1 MRSKRARAAALVGL
15 VAVALVMVSRRG
27 AGVLDPPPPAPRSDV
42 LPSEAPSSTLSLP
55 LALPLSVLVEL
66 LEEAVPTTHGTQDS
80 LLALPDRGRTAVTI
94 ALEREP
100 FRASLVDDV
109 ARVATTLRYALRLS
123 YDLPALPDPGG
134 SCGFDGDRRPGL
146 AVEIRSP
153 VSLARDWTLRT
164 RAQVVDVRP
173 ASDSAVDRCEVTVL
187 GLDLTDRVV
196 EGARGFLE
204 DHLDDIDRRA
214 ARVDTRSHFERWWDI
229 LQEPIELSDSLW
241 LAMGPQTIMRGPVSG
256 TGDSVRVAL
265 ALRASPRILLGPR
278 PTPLPS
284 TLPELDSGSIE
295 PRLDLRV
302 DGRADYHVGSQFLM
316 DRLVGRELEFGGSTL
331 RLHSVRVYGV
341 GGGTLALEVGVSGD
355 LRGRLY
361 LTGTPTIDAATS
373 RISVP
378 DLDFDVATEEAVF
391 GIVPALVAL
400 SLRDYLREQASWPV
414 DPAVQ
419 WLADW
424 LGRGL
429 NRDLSRDLRVVG
441 AVDTVQI
448 VGVYAL
454 RDVLLV
460 RMAAQGSASLIV
472 VQ

>member
-1 MRSKRARAAALVGL
+1 MRSKRARAAALVAL
-15 VAVALVMVSRRG
+15 VAVALVIASRRG

-42 LPSEAPSSTLSLP
+42 FPSEAPSSTLSLP

-80 LLALPDRGRTAVTI
+80 LLALPDRGRAAVTI

-100 FRASLVDDV
+100 FRASVVDDI

-241 LAMGPQTIMRGPVSG
+241 LAMGPQTIRRGPVSG
-256 TGDSVRVAL
+256 MGDSVRVAL

-295 PRLDLRV
+295 PRLDLLV
-302 DGRADYHVGSQFLM
+302 DGRADYGVGSQFLM

-331 RLHSVRVYGV
+331 RLRSVRVYGV
-341 GGGTLALEVGVSGD
+341 GGGTLAVEVGVSGD
-355 LRGRLY
+355 VRGRLY

-414 DPAVQ
+414 DPAVR